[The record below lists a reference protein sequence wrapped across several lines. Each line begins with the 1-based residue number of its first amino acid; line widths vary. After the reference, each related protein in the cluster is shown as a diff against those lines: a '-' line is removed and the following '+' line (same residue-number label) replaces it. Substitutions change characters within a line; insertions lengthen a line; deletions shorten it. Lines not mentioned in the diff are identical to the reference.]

1 MAVRRTIVVHTKLS
15 GHMIRVDA
23 ARSGVS
29 GVQVMTM
36 GQLASRLAGGFL
48 QPIDP
53 EKLQRAVRTALAGS
67 SLGEFDAIKDLPG
80 MVRAAVNTLDKVWG
94 ADIDLPAATNPR
106 LIALHTL
113 EAETLRRLPPSMKR
127 PKELVELACGRICH
141 APAVI
146 GPVEIHGH
154 SEMSPCWRPL
164 FAALTTT
171 VPVVWVAGSR
181 SAPLWLDAMMIDI
194 RREAPKDTELHLF
207 SCATPQHEALEAF
220 RWMRELIAGGKAR
233 PEEIAIA
240 AASRAGFDDHMM
252 ALSADANIPIHF
264 VHGVKAVTNRDGQ
277 TAAALAET
285 LIKGVSQ
292 ERVRRLF
299 ALLHDASKAIAG
311 LPRDWTR
318 VLSKEAP
325 LTTVERWEQ
334 AFSQAEASDWP
345 DGVDRSNIVL
355 GVLRSLEKGSEAAIN
370 RGSKVYH

>member
-1 MAVRRTIVVHTKLS
+1 LTARRTIVVHTKLS

-23 ARSGVS
+23 ARSGAN

-36 GQLASRLAGGFL
+36 GQLAGRLAGGFL

-53 EKLQRAVRTALAGS
+53 EKLQEAVRTALAGP

-80 MVRAAVNTLDKVWG
+80 MVRAAVNTLDKVWR
-94 ADIDLPAATNPR
+94 ADIELSMATNPR
-106 LIALHTL
+106 LMALHTL
-113 EAETLRRLPPSMKR
+113 EAEALHRLPPSMKR
-127 PKELVELACGRICH
+127 PKELVELACGRIRH

-164 FAALTTT
+164 LAALTTT

-181 SAPLWLDAMMIDI
+181 SAPSWLDLIKIDI
-194 RREAPKDTELHLF
+194 RREAPTDPELHLF

-220 RWMRELIAGGKAR
+220 RWMREVIASGKAR

-240 AASRAGFDDHMM
+240 TASPADFDDHIM
-252 ALSADANIPIHF
+252 ALSADTNIPIHF
-264 VHGVKAVTNRDGQ
+264 VHGIKAVANRDGQ

-285 LIKGVSQ
+285 PIKGISQ
-292 ERVRRLF
+292 ERVQRLF
-299 ALLHDASKAIAG
+299 ALLHDVSKAIVG

-318 VLSKEAP
+318 VLPKEAP

-334 AFSQAEASDWP
+334 AK
-345 DGVDRSNIVL
+345 L
-355 GVLRSLEKGSEAAIN
+355 TGS
-370 RGSKVYH
+370 